1 MKININKSAIKA
13 VAVVL
18 LFLLLILQILYFVQS
33 WESSRLTSSAGVSTS
48 PTGDNNVGLTY
59 YEGEW
64 YAPREDLETFLLMGL
79 DVMGG
84 TGLTESY
91 TNDQQ
96 ADFLLLLLLN
106 HAEQTFS
113 AIHLNRDTM
122 TEIQILGVTGELAG
136 SFTGQLALA
145 HTYGD
150 GGKNSCENVAQ
161 AVSNL
166 LYGVEINHYLSLTM
180 DAVPLLNDLV
190 GGVTITV
197 LDDFSN
203 VNPTLVQGETVTL
216 RGQQALT
223 YVRTRL
229 GLKDSSNLHRMER
242 QRQYMTALLE
252 QIESISAGD
261 TAFFGE
267 AALTLSEYLVSD
279 CTVDQL
285 SDLGT
290 YVQSYQF
297 TGIQALEGDAV
308 ISNEYMEFYVDE
320 ESLIRLVMKLF
331 YEPKP

>member
-1 MKININKSAIKA
+1 MKINISKNALKT

-18 LFLLLILQILYFVQS
+18 SFLLLILLTLYFVRS
-33 WESSRLTSSAGVSTS
+33 WESSRSTNSAGVSIS
-48 PTGDNNVGLTY
+48 PTENDDVGLTY

-79 DVMGG
+79 DVIGG

-96 ADFLLLLLLN
+96 ADFLLLLLLD

-150 GGKNSCENVAQ
+150 GGKNSCKNVAQ

-180 DAVPLLNDLV
+180 DAVPLLNDMV
-190 GGVTITV
+190 GGVTVTV

-203 VNPTLVQGETVTL
+203 IDPTLIQGETVAL

-229 GLKDSSNLHRMER
+229 GLEDSSNLHRMER
-242 QRQYMTALLE
+242 QRQYIIALLE
-252 QIESISAGD
+252 QIESISAED
-261 TAFFGE
+261 AEFFRE
-267 AALTLSEYLVSD
+267 ATLMLSEYLVSD

-290 YVQSYQF
+290 YIQIYQF

-308 ISNEYMEFYVDE
+308 IGKEYMEFYVDD
-320 ESLIRLVMKLF
+320 ESLMRLVMNLF